1 MRLEGW
7 SLSKVQEVFL
17 KVIDVIVFVVVD
29 DQACQG
35 ETWGLRMPHE
45 DSVFS
50 AFDLRKTC

>member
-17 KVIDVIVFVVVD
+17 KVIDVIVFVVID